1 MIRSKLGDLHPYD
14 LEIDKSLHRL
24 SRSNRSR
31 SVVVHDSVVLYSNV
45 VHTEFIANSIFYFV
59 SEPKVSYKLKSGLI
73 HLLFISV
80 QALIVSG

>member
-59 SEPKVSYKLKSGLI
+59 SLI
-73 HLLFISV
+73 YIGFDL
-80 QALIVSG
+80 AGCAT